1 VRTIAR
7 QRGSVLAGPPG
18 LALMKTSLAISMLGT
33 GMWTSARVIY
43 LARLGLSAAEIGA
56 GLLIAGIVG
65 ALLTIPAGNLV
76 DRYVTAHNRR
86 DATMALLVFEGVLAA
101 LFALVHGFLAFLLV
115 ACLASAAERACA
127 AAAATLIGEMFG
139 PAKVECRAAMQAA
152 MNAGLCVGGLLAAVA
167 LATGSLSALRVI
179 AVANGLSY
187 VIACGLTSR
196 LRPVGIRASG
206 PDGPPTACGEKVP
219 PRYVRFGCANAL
231 LTIHAALLS
240 VALPL
245 WVARTHLV
253 PAWSVGGAI
262 FLNSALVGL
271 CQLSVTR
278 RIQGSERAGRAAL
291 GSGIMLAIC
300 CALVVTVEL
309 VPAPA
314 RLLVLT
320 LAVGVYTMAE
330 LAHSAC
336 AIYLSYVLAEGYRL
350 SSCQSY
356 FASTVGAAKAI
367 GPIVATAAVA
377 AGPAGL
383 LTLGLG
389 LLLASVAVTTC
400 GPRVG
405 DGSWCS
411 ALVPRPWSRAPLMRP
426 RTG

>member
-1 VRTIAR
+1 VRTIALPR
-7 QRGSVLAGPPG
+7 RAALAAPPG

-43 LARLGLSAAEIGA
+43 LARLGLSAAEIGT

-86 DATMALLVFEGVLAA
+86 DATMGLLGLEGVLAA
-101 LFALVHGFLAFLLV
+101 MFALVHGFVAFLLV

-139 PAKVECRAAMQAA
+139 QAKVQCRAAMQAA
-152 MNAGLCVGGLLAAVA
+152 MNAGLCVGGLLAAAA
-167 LATGSLSALRVI
+167 LATGSLTALRVI

-206 PDGPPTACGEKVP
+206 PAGPSMACGENVP
-219 PRYVRFGCANAL
+219 PRYVWFGCANAL
-231 LTIHAALLS
+231 LTTHAALLS

-278 RIQGSERAGRAAL
+278 RIEGRERAGRAAL
-291 GSGIMLAIC
+291 GSGIMLAVC
-300 CALVVTVEL
+300 CALVVTIEL

-314 RLLVLT
+314 RLPVLT

-336 AIYLSYVLAEGYRL
+336 AIYLSYVMAEGYRL

-367 GPIVATAAVA
+367 GPIAATAAVA

-389 LLLASVAVTTC
+389 LLVASVGVTTC
-400 GPRVG
+400 GQEG
-405 DGSWCS
+405 G
-411 ALVPRPWSRAPLMRP
+411 
-426 RTG
+426 